1 MLDESALKA
10 IGQRLKKYR
19 LQAGMTQKQLSE
31 ILDIDEQYY
40 GQAERGVKKL
50 SLEKL
55 MLFCTHFQ
63 IPLDDI
69 IHLEAKDEDDPIKHA
84 QISHISQLLID
95 CSREELAMIESMV
108 KNIDLLK
115 RGI

>member
-1 MLDESALKA
+1 MLDEGALRA

-55 MLFCTHFQ
+55 MLFCTYFQ

-69 IHLEAKDEDDPIKHA
+69 IKIDAKDEDDPIKRA
-84 QISHISQLLID
+84 YISELSQLLID
-95 CSREELAMIESMV
+95 CTREELAMIISMV

>member
-1 MLDESALKA
+1 MLDENVLKA

-19 LQAGMTQKQLSE
+19 LQAGMTQKRLSE

-55 MLFCTHFQ
+55 MLFCTCFQ
-63 IPLDDI
+63 IPLDDVI
-69 IHLEAKDEDDPIKHA
+69 KLDVRNEGDPIKLA
-84 QISHISQLLID
+84 CISKISQLLI
-95 CSREELAMIESMV
+95 
-108 KNIDLLK
+108 N
-115 RGI
+115 